1 MYGWVPLLSTWKHLN
16 IVNLLYPMFYY
27 PFTSQHKNMGLHN
40 FYLQHVWH
48 IKSTE
53 IIMKNYHH
61 SCVYAAAASKSLQ

>member
-1 MYGWVPLLSTWKHLN
+1 
-16 IVNLLYPMFYY
+16 MFYY

-53 IIMKNYHH
+53 IIIIIILVCMLLLLLLSHFN
-61 SCVYAAAASKSLQ
+61 SGRLCATP